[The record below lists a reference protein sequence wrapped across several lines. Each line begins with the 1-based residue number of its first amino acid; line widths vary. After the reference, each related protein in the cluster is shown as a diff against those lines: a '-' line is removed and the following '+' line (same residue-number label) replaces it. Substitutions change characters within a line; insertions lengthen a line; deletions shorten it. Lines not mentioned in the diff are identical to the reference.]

1 MVGLLAAFGL
11 PACASGP
18 QPWEASWRPPHHA
31 LPAADR
37 PVLGTARAALEEGRP
52 DEALRLLG
60 PLLAESPTSLDL
72 LALAQDARLAQG
84 GADDPRAAERG
95 LLAADAALAS
105 ADRAWLLARVTD
117 GADEARALL
126 EEGLASEP
134 DHPDLLTARAA
145 LDLEGGAPGR
155 WVAARSSIQEA
166 LAADPGH
173 LGARRLQAWM
183 WAQEGSP
190 VAGDAL
196 RRWLGATA
204 GDPRVSHASRVEAA
218 LDLATVRVREGRSA
232 EALEQLEALR
242 GEAHDRGRRLAI
254 EAVVRADLGELDQAE
269 ALAWASASAAPG
281 DSLPWVQLAL
291 LGEARG
297 GSGAEEWARVAQVA
311 GSGTDLA
318 AVVQALRARVAAARR
333 AREESAP

>member
-1 MVGLLAAFGL
+1 MTEA
-11 PACASGP
+11 PA
-18 QPWEASWRPPHHA
+18 Q
-31 LPAADR
+31 
-37 PVLGTARAALEEGRP
+37 
-52 DEALRLLG
+52 
-60 PLLAESPTSLDL
+60 
-72 LALAQDARLAQG
+72 
-84 GADDPRAAERG
+84 
-95 LLAADAALAS
+95 
-105 ADRAWLLARVTD
+105 
-117 GADEARALL
+117 ARALL
-126 EEGLASEP
+126 EEGLAAEP
-134 DHPDLLTARAA
+134 GHPDLLAARAA
-145 LDLEGGAPGR
+145 LELEGGEPGR
-155 WVAARSSIQEA
+155 WVAARGWLQEA

-204 GDPRVSHASRVEAA
+204 EDPRVSHAERVEAA
-218 LDLATVRVREGRSA
+218 LDLATVRVREGRGA

-254 EAVVRADLGELDQAE
+254 EAVVRADLGQLDEAE
-269 ALAWASASAAPG
+269 ALAWASASASPA

-333 AREESAP
+333 AREERAP